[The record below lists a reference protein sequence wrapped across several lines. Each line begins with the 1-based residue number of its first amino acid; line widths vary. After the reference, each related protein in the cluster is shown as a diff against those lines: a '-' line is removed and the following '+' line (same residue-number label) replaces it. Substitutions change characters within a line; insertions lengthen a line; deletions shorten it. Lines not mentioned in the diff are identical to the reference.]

1 MEHKG
6 TQRLETERLIL
17 RRFEPTDAE
26 TMFRN
31 WASNPDVTEFL
42 TWPTHSDVSITQSV
56 LSDWITKYPDPSTY
70 NWAIELK
77 EIHEIIGSIAAVRVY
92 DNIAGVDIGYCMG
105 KKWWGREIM
114 PEALRSVIHFFFEEV
129 GANRVAACHAGTNP
143 KSGRVMDKSGMK
155 QEGILRAAAHNN
167 SGICDQVWHSI
178 LRCEFKENTI

>member
-6 TQRLETERLIL
+6 TQQLETERLIL
-17 RRFEPTDAE
+17 RQFEPADAE

-56 LSDWITKYPDPSTY
+56 LSDWIAKYSDPSTY

-92 DNIAGVDIGYCMG
+92 DNIAAVDIGYCMG

-114 PEALRSVIHFFFEEV
+114 PEALRAVIHFFFEEV
-129 GANRVAACHAGTNP
+129 GANRVAACHASTNP
-143 KSGRVMDKSGMK
+143 KSGRVMDKAGMK
-155 QEGILRAAAHNN
+155 PEGILRAAACNN

-178 LRCEFKENTI
+178 LRCEFQVSQ